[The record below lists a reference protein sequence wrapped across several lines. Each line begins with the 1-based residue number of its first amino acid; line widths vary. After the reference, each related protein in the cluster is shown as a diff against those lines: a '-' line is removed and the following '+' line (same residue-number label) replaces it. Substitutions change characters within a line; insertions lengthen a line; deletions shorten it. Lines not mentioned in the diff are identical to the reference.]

1 MGNYFVLFCFF
12 THFLVFINFLKTFVN
27 YIDTKGLFR
36 YNLFLLKTKKWKHY
50 SKIIFKYVNNVVGPI
65 FNEKVT
71 KKWSLWDPWTV
82 HECTVHGRVIKS
94 CSLKKKKKTA
104 QIGKCRRAMWIQ
116 TPPKCA
122 RYSHH
127 LILKYSDQNSIF
139 TCTTQNF
146 KASFRRREC
155 KWMKR
160 IILEYYFLPLFE
172 SINGGNRKSI
182 PLFRSLSRK
191 EWNR

>member
-12 THFLVFINFLKTFVN
+12 THFLVFINFLKTFIN
-27 YIDTKGLFR
+27 YIDTKGPFR
-36 YNLFLLKTKKWKHY
+36 YNLFLLKTEKWKHC
-50 SKIIFKYVNNVVGPI
+50 SKIIFKYVNSIVWPI

-82 HECTVHGRVIKS
+82 HGCTVRKRIIKS
-94 CSLKKKKKTA
+94 YGLKKKNA
-104 QIGKCRRAMWIQ
+104 QIGKRKRATWIQ

-122 RYSHH
+122 KYSHH

-146 KASFRRREC
+146 KISF
-155 KWMKR
+155 
-160 IILEYYFLPLFE
+160 
-172 SINGGNRKSI
+172 
-182 PLFRSLSRK
+182 
-191 EWNR
+191 

>member
-1 MGNYFVLFCFF
+1 M
-12 THFLVFINFLKTFVN
+12 KT
-27 YIDTKGLFR
+27 L
-36 YNLFLLKTKKWKHY
+36 
-50 SKIIFKYVNNVVGPI
+50 SKIIFKCVNSIVRPI
-65 FNEKVT
+65 FSEKVT

-82 HECTVHGRVIKS
+82 HGCIVHGRIIKS
-94 CSLKKKKKTA
+94 YGLKKKNA
-104 QIGKCRRAMWIQ
+104 QIGKRRRVTWIQ

-146 KASFRRREC
+146 KTSFRRREC

-160 IILEYYFLPLFE
+160 IILEYYFIPLFG
-172 SINGGNRKSI
+172 SINGGNGKSI
-182 PLFRSLSRK
+182 QLFGSLSRK
-191 EWNR
+191 ELNG